1 MIGKYV
7 LLAAGLGLAFTFT
20 IGCAGQKAAK
30 IEQEQIQ
37 LQRNTNLD
45 NSVDNILDQE
55 PEN

>member
-7 LLAAGLGLAFTFT
+7 LLAVGLGLAFTFT
-20 IGCAGQKAAK
+20 TGCAGQKPAK

-37 LQRNTNLD
+37 QQRNTNLD

-55 PEN
+55 SAN